1 MILIKRYSN
10 RKLYCTR
17 TKQYIKLDE
26 IADLVCSGEDI
37 QVIDNESGEDQTALT
52 LAQIILEQEKTKK
65 RGLSHALLSQLI
77 RASADFSSRYQLSPL
92 DFNNIKFV
100 SEDGLMVLL
109 DRIGIPS
116 SQDITRLN
124 QQLDDLAAKLDSFQT
139 VVDE

>member
-1 MILIKRYSN
+1 MKY
-10 RKLYCTR
+10 
-17 TKQYIKLDE
+17 
-26 IADLVCSGEDI
+26 
-37 QVIDNESGEDQTALT
+37 
-52 LAQIILEQEKTKK
+52 
-65 RGLSHALLSQLI
+65 
-77 RASADFSSRYQLSPL
+77 
-92 DFNNIKFV
+92 FNNIKFV